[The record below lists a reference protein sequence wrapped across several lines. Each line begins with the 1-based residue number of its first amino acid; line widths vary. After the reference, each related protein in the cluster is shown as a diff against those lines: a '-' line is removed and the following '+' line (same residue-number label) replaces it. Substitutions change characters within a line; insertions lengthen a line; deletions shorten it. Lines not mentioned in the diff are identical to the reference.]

1 MCVSSNCLRL
11 RPTAVSF
18 KDEDITTVPLYE
30 YECQQCNHRFEK
42 IQTFRA
48 DPETVC
54 PQCGGQL
61 EKLISAPA
69 IQFKGAGWYV
79 SDYSAKGAASKKA
92 SSAES
97 GGGDTAAA
105 ATTTKSETKTATKSG
120 GDSSATSS
128 TTNTS
133 ATSAAP
139 AKTN

>member
-1 MCVSSNCLRL
+1 
-11 RPTAVSF
+11 
-18 KDEDITTVPLYE
+18 VPLYE

-92 SSAES
+92 SSVEA
-97 GGGDTAAA
+97 GGGGSTATAAA
-105 ATTTKSETKTATKSG
+105 TASETKSG
-120 GDSSATSS
+120 GDSSTASAP
-128 TTNTS
+128 

-139 AKTN
+139 AKTT

>member
-1 MCVSSNCLRL
+1 
-11 RPTAVSF
+11 
-18 KDEDITTVPLYE
+18 VPLYE

-48 DPETVC
+48 DPETIC

-92 SSAES
+92 SSAETAGS
-97 GGGDTAAA
+97 DAAA
-105 ATTTKSETKTATKSG
+105 VATKGDAKSG
-120 GDSSATSS
+120 GDSSAASPTA
-128 TTNTS
+128 TAAAIS
-133 ATSAAP
+133 ATP
-139 AKTN
+139 TKTN

>member
-1 MCVSSNCLRL
+1 
-11 RPTAVSF
+11 
-18 KDEDITTVPLYE
+18 VPLYE
-30 YECQQCNHRFEK
+30 YECQQCSHRFEK

-92 SSAES
+92 SSVES
-97 GGGDTAAA
+97 GGGDSTATAK
-105 ATTTKSETKTATKSG
+105 ATASETKSG
-120 GDSSATSS
+120 GDSSAASAP
-128 TTNTS
+128 

-139 AKTN
+139 AKTT

>member
-1 MCVSSNCLRL
+1 M
-11 RPTAVSF
+11 
-18 KDEDITTVPLYE
+18 PLYE

-92 SSAES
+92 SSVES
-97 GGGDTAAA
+97 GAGDSTTAAA
-105 ATTTKSETKTATKSG
+105 TASETKSG
-120 GDSSATSS
+120 DDSSAASAPT
-128 TTNTS
+128 TS
-133 ATSAAP
+133 AEDFSGAR
-139 AKTN
+139 